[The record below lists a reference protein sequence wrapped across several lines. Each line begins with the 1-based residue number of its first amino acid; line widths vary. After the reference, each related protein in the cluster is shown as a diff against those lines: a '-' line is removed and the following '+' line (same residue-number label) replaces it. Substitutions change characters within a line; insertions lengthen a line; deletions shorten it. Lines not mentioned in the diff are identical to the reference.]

1 MGEAAIQDNDVP
13 MRENPKQF
21 LCRMEGK
28 RVNVVLKWGQC
39 YEGRFVSSD
48 NYFNI
53 LLEECVENNVGC
65 VCEIG
70 EVSIRCNNIKS
81 VHEL

>member
-1 MGEAAIQDNDVP
+1 MDGAAAEDGDVP
-13 MRENPKQF
+13 VRENPKQF
-21 LCRMEGK
+21 LCRMKGK
-28 RVNVVLKWGQC
+28 RVCVVLKWGQC
-39 YEGRFVSSD
+39 YEGVLVSSD

-53 LLEECVENNVGC
+53 LLEECVEKDAEC
-65 VCEIG
+65 ACEIG